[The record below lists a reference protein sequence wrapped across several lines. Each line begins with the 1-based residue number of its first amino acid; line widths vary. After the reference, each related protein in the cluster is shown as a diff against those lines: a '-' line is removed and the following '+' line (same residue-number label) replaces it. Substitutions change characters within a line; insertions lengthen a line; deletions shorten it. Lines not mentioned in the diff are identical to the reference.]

1 MANSA
6 DPDQL
11 ASSVRQWS
19 GLNSGVFLYFR
30 ELNMPSID
38 TDKACTRLNLEN
50 TGTNKWE
57 SISCFKHAAD
67 LGVCEQPLGNVET
80 EGM

>member
-1 MANSA
+1 
-6 DPDQL
+6 
-11 ASSVRQWS
+11 
-19 GLNSGVFLYFR
+19 
-30 ELNMPSID
+30 MPSTD

-67 LGVCEQPLGNVET
+67 RGVCERPLGNVET
-80 EGM
+80 EGI